1 MSKIIHND
9 FYTELKNGIDI
20 LTDMIEEFKTE
31 NNIEI
36 ELRLGQI
43 QFNEFK
49 AGLGSEKFF
58 EIIKKRLDT
67 AKCWTKVLNNKY
79 EELCLNGLRR
89 TISINGKKVIK
100 NQCIRKEKI
109 KNINLEYCETP
120 YDIRISISREIPSEE
135 KLKSGTGILRKKDRY
150 SYYYKDY
157 IIDLTNV
164 EQIDN
169 GVSVFFYELEVE
181 FINLKNDISNKYRAH
196 SGLLLMRDIINMCEE
211 IQENS
216 KLILFEK

>member
-1 MSKIIHND
+1 MLNYS
-9 FYTELKNGIDI
+9 L
-20 LTDMIEEFKTE
+20 
-31 NNIEI
+31 
-36 ELRLGQI
+36 
-43 QFNEFK
+43 
-49 AGLGSEKFF
+49 
-58 EIIKKRLDT
+58 LD
-67 AKCWTKVLNNKY
+67 
-79 EELCLNGLRR
+79 
-89 TISINGKKVIK
+89 
-100 NQCIRKEKI
+100 KEKI

-181 FINLKNDISNKYRAH
+181 FINLKSDISDKYRAH